1 MEILSEN
8 TFEKALKEDFCVID
22 FSATWCGPCRA
33 LKPIMED
40 IEKLLPDIHFYS
52 VDVDDCEEIAKEY
65 RIFSIPA
72 LKIFKNGKDVDT
84 LVGLYPQEEILE
96 FISKNK

>member
-1 MEILSEN
+1 MEILKEN
-8 TFEKALKEDFCVID
+8 TFEKVQKENFCVVD

-40 IEKLLPDIHFYS
+40 IEKLLPDVNFYS

-84 LVGLYPQEEILE
+84 LVGLYSQEEIIE